1 MVPERRGGLSDG
13 NLLWS
18 HAPTIDGLGP
28 IGGCAH
34 CSQRGEDGRGQE
46 FAVKLSFVLEAML
59 TALATFFVADAQV
72 IHGPRQPA
80 RW

>member
-1 MVPERRGGLSDG
+1 MRVVPERRGGLSDG

-46 FAVKLSFVLEAML
+46 DAVKLSFVRKAML
-59 TALATFFVADAQV
+59 TALVLGAMAGA
-72 IHGPRQPA
+72 
-80 RW
+80 